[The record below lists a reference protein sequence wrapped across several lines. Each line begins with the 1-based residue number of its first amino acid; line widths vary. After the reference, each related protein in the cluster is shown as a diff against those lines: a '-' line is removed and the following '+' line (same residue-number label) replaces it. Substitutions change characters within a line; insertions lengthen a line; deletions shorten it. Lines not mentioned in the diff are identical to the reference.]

1 MNLNALQTITIAGF
15 FLLLGYYLQHKAIW
29 LKKLYIPAPF
39 IGGILASV
47 LFLCIKRI
55 GHVTWNFDYSL
66 LPIFVG
72 GFFASIGLRTDHTYL
87 KKGYK
92 GQFLF
97 LGIVIFVALFQN
109 LVSLFISKVIG
120 YNPFQTVIFG
130 SMGLMGDASV
140 LQGVPGLM
148 LKGHA
153 YLGLFNGYS
162 VFGNIF
168 GTILGGCL
176 FILLKKRTQLEAPK
190 ITPIG
195 FKPYEFIQHLLIFLL
210 TICLGLLPAQF
221 GFGRWINPA
230 GGAFLAGLFIRQL
243 FELTGKS
250 PIQSPKVNIIG
261 NFSLSMLLIISFM
274 SMDLTTLT
282 KLNTTA
288 ILIFALQA
296 CILMLF
302 SYYFVFRIYNRDA
315 LAAYVA
321 SGLIGFSLG
330 MPASTMSTLQCI
342 GEQEGAIPIVLYIVP
357 PVGAWLITVFN
368 PYIIKLFL

>member
-1 MNLNALQTITIAGF
+1 MNFNSMQTITAAGL
-15 FLLLGYYLQHKAIW
+15 FLLFGYYLQSKIIW
-29 LKKLYIPAPF
+29 LRKLYIPAPF
-39 IGGILASV
+39 IGGILASG
-47 LFLCIKRI
+47 LFLCFKSI
-55 GHVTWNFDYSL
+55 GHVKYNLDYSM
-66 LPIFVG
+66 LPVFVA
-72 GFFASIGLRTDHTYL
+72 GFFASIGLRTDRTFL

-92 GQFLF
+92 GQILF

-109 LVSLFISKVIG
+109 VVSLLVSKAVG

-130 SMGLMGDASV
+130 SMGLMGDASI
-140 LQGVPGLM
+140 LQGVPSLISR
-148 LKGHA
+148 GHA

-168 GTILGGCL
+168 GTLLGGCL
-176 FILLKKRTQLEAPK
+176 FILLKKRTQLESPN
-190 ITPIG
+190 ITPIE
-195 FKPYEFIQHLLIFLL
+195 FKPYEFLQHLLIFLL
-210 TICLGLLPAQF
+210 TICLGLLPTQL
-221 GFGRWINPA
+221 GFGKWINPA
-230 GGAFLAGLFIRQL
+230 GGAFLAGLIIRQL

-250 PIQSPKVNIIG
+250 SIQSPKVNIIG

-274 SMDLTTLT
+274 SMDLTALA
-282 KLNTTA
+282 KLNPAA

-296 CILMLF
+296 CILMFF
-302 SYYFVFRIYNRDA
+302 SFYFVFRYYKRNA

-357 PVGAWLITVFN
+357 PVGAWLISVFN

>member
-1 MNLNALQTITIAGF
+1 MNFNSIQTITAAGL
-15 FLLLGYYLQHKAIW
+15 FLLFGYYLQSKIIW
-29 LKKLYIPAPF
+29 LRKLYIPAPF

-47 LFLCIKRI
+47 LFLCLKSI
-55 GHVTWNFDYSL
+55 GHVKCNLDYSM
-66 LPIFVG
+66 LPVFVA
-72 GFFASIGLRTDHTYL
+72 GFFASIGLRTDRAFL

-92 GQFLF
+92 GQILF

-109 LVSLFISKVIG
+109 VVSLLISKAVG

-140 LQGVPGLM
+140 LQGVPSLISR
-148 LKGHA
+148 GHA

-168 GTILGGCL
+168 GTLLGGCL
-176 FILLKKRTQLEAPK
+176 FILLKKRTQLESPK
-190 ITPIG
+190 ITPIE
-195 FKPYEFIQHLLIFLL
+195 FKPYEFLQHLLIFLL
-210 TICLGLLPAQF
+210 TICLGLLPTQL
-221 GFGRWINPA
+221 GFGKWINPA
-230 GGAFLAGLFIRQL
+230 GGSFLAGLIIRQL

-250 PIQSPKVNIIG
+250 SIQSPKVNIIG

-274 SMDLTTLT
+274 SMDLAALA
-282 KLNTTA
+282 KLNPAA

-296 CILMLF
+296 CILMFF
-302 SYYFVFRIYNRDA
+302 SFYFVFRYYKRNA

-357 PVGAWLITVFN
+357 PVGAWLISVFN

>member
-1 MNLNALQTITIAGF
+1 MNFNSIQTITVAGL
-15 FLLLGYYLQHKAIW
+15 FLLFGYYLQSKAIW
-29 LKKLYIPAPF
+29 LRKLYIPAPF

-47 LFLCIKRI
+47 LFLCLKSI
-55 GHVTWNFDYSL
+55 GHVKWNLDYSM
-66 LPIFVG
+66 LPVFVA
-72 GFFASIGLRTDHTYL
+72 GFFASIGLRTDRAFL

-109 LVSLFISKVIG
+109 VVSLLVSKAVG

-140 LQGVPGLM
+140 LKGVPSLIS
-148 LKGHA
+148 KGHA

-168 GTILGGCL
+168 GTVLGGCL
-176 FILLKKRTQLEAPK
+176 FILLKKRTQLELPK
-190 ITPIG
+190 MTPIE
-195 FKPYEFIQHLLIFLL
+195 FKPYEFLQHLLIFLL
-210 TICLGLLPAQF
+210 TICLGLLPTQF
-221 GFGRWINPA
+221 GFGKWINPA
-230 GGAFLAGLFIRQL
+230 GGSFLAGLIIRQM

-274 SMDLTTLT
+274 SMDLTALA

-288 ILIFALQA
+288 ILIFVLQA
-296 CILMLF
+296 CILMFF
-302 SYYFVFRIYNRDA
+302 SFYLVFRFYNRDA